1 MADIFSI
8 KKVDHLEFYVGN
20 AKQAALFYAE
30 CFGFRITA
38 YCGLETGERKTT
50 SYVLEQGDIRFV
62 LSSAMVADH
71 PIAQSVLNHGDT
83 IATLALE
90 VSDVNHA
97 YQHAIENGAMG
108 AILPTDREDT
118 EGVFRYAA
126 IHAYGDTCIKFIQRD
141 RYEGI
146 FAPGFVARSAK
157 THENNTTSLKL
168 GNLSHI
174 DHIVANV
181 EQGKMDEWVS
191 FFVKTM
197 DFDLKLS
204 FDDQSISTEYSALMS
219 KVLQNGGK
227 TSINI
232 NEPAMGRRKSQIQE
246 YLDFH
251 NGPGIQHIGL
261 ATSNIVETVQQLK
274 QSGVEFLPIPKTYYQ
289 ELETWVNEIDIPVT
303 HLAELGILI
312 DRDEHGYLL
321 QLFTKPLGD
330 RPTLFFEII
339 ERHGCNGF
347 GAGNFKALFVAL
359 EREQEKRGNL

>member
-1 MADIFSI
+1 MANTFSI

-20 AKQAALFYAE
+20 AKQAALFYAK
-30 CFGFRITA
+30 CFGFSVTA
-38 YCGLETGERKTT
+38 YSGLETGDRKIT

-62 LSSAMVADH
+62 LSSAMGADH
-71 PIAQSVLNHGDT
+71 PIAQSVLTHGDT

-90 VSDVNHA
+90 VSDVDCV
-97 YQHAIENGAMG
+97 YQHAIQNGAIG
-108 AILPTDREDT
+108 AILPTDREDA

-126 IHAYGDTCIKFIQRD
+126 IHAYGDTFIKFIQRD
-141 RYEGI
+141 RYAGT
-146 FAPGFVARSAK
+146 FAPGFVPRSVKVDAK
-157 THENNTTSLKL
+157 NTTHSTS
-168 GNLSHI
+168 GYLSHI
-174 DHIVANV
+174 DHIVGNV
-181 EQGKMDEWVS
+181 EQGKMDEWVN

-197 DFDLKLS
+197 GFDLKLS
-204 FDDQSISTEYSALMS
+204 FDDQAISTEYSALMS
-219 KVLQNGGK
+219 KVLQNGSK

-232 NEPAMGRRKSQIQE
+232 NEPATGRRKSQIQE

-261 ATSNIVETVQQLK
+261 ATSNIVETVQHLK

-289 ELETWVNEIDIPVT
+289 DLETWVHEIDIPVV

-312 DRDEHGYLL
+312 DRDEDGYLL

-339 ERHGCNGF
+339 ERHGCKGF
-347 GAGNFKALFVAL
+347 GTGNFKSLFVAL
-359 EREQEKRGNL
+359 EREQAKRGNL

>member
-8 KKVDHLEFYVGN
+8 KRVDHLEFYVGN
-20 AKQAALFYAE
+20 AKQAALFYSE

-62 LSSAMVADH
+62 LSSAMGSDH
-71 PIAQSVLNHGDT
+71 PIAQSVLKHGDT

-90 VSDVNHA
+90 VSDVDCIYRHA
-97 YQHAIENGAMG
+97 VKNGATG
-108 AILPTDREDT
+108 AILPTNQENAD
-118 EGVFRYAA
+118 GLFRYAV
-126 IHAYGDTCIKFIQRD
+126 IHAYGDTFIKFIQRD
-141 RYEGI
+141 RYRGL

-157 THENNTTSLKL
+157 ANGKNTTSPKS
-168 GNLSHI
+168 GYLSHI
-174 DHIVANV
+174 DHIVGNV
-181 EQGKMDEWVS
+181 EQGKMNEWVD

-197 DFDLKLS
+197 GFDLKLS
-204 FDDQSISTEYSALMS
+204 FDDQAISTEYSALMS

-232 NEPAMGRRKSQIQE
+232 NEPAIGRRKSQIQE

-261 ATSNIVETVQQLK
+261 ATSNIVETVLHLQQA
-274 QSGVEFLPIPKTYYQ
+274 GVEFLPIPKAYYH
-289 ELETWVNEIDIPVT
+289 ELASWVNDIDIPVD
-303 HLAELGILI
+303 HLAELGILV
-312 DRDEHGYLL
+312 DRDEDGYLL

-339 ERHGCNGF
+339 ERHGCTGF
-347 GAGNFKALFVAL
+347 GAGNFKSLFVAL